1 MGGWCKNAKKPYD
14 LETTNQTNT
23 NLHMSIKSD
32 FNSLY
37 EQNFGKTIQ
46 IYLLKNILVMNN
58 QKEKKFEI
66 NSKEIINSKN
76 GIIYLAVVDV
86 NIIFLI

>member
-1 MGGWCKNAKKPYD
+1 
-14 LETTNQTNT
+14 
-23 NLHMSIKSD
+23 MSIKSD

-46 IYLLKNILVMNN
+46 IYLLKNILGMNN